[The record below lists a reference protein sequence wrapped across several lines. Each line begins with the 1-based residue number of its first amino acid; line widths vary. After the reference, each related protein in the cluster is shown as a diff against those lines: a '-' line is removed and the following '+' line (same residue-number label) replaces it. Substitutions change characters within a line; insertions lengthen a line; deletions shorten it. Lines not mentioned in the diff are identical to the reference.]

1 MIFEGLPCIQN
12 NQYTTYPLEYS
23 SSAVVQPTQ
32 LTKSLS
38 AIKPV
43 KVLQHNS
50 VNTESL
56 SLVYEN
62 SKLEEGGRHAFL
74 WMFIRNLEIIPQ

>member
-50 VNTESL
+50 VNTGSHNCRIK
-56 SLVYEN
+56 SMSIVYEN
-62 SKLEEGGRHAFL
+62 SKLEEGGWQLPFCECL
-74 WMFIRNLEIIPQ
+74 

>member
-50 VNTESL
+50 VNTGSHNSRIESL
-56 SLVYEN
+56 SMVYEN

-74 WMFIRNLEIIPQ
+74 